1 MISDTILNSLE
12 SIFDTN
18 DLKTDF
24 VSKTAYSKDWSSV
37 ASTEP
42 IAVVFPNNIEQLT
55 GVVDLCN
62 KTKISFIG
70 SGGRTGLSGGATAI
84 NHELIISFDKMN
96 KVIDFDSDDNT
107 VLCEPGITTAEIQN
121 FALSNNLYYPVDFS
135 SSGSSQI
142 GGNIATNAGGIKVIK
157 YGLTKNYVCGLEI
170 LSGDA
175 RMYSYDKNLVKD
187 ATGPNLKDLFIGSEG
202 VFGLFTKCRL
212 KFIEKPP
219 ETKVGIIGFNKI
231 KNLSSITSSI
241 IKNNNIEAIE
251 FFTENCVEAIK
262 KYNANYKKLGMQTKY
277 FLIIEY
283 SSDSIEEI
291 FENLLFSKNINDV
304 VISQSGKQKEEM
316 WRNRLMISESINHLK
331 PLKFD
336 LAVPIDNFSKLIS
349 EIEKLS
355 YSLQNIKPILFG
367 HAGDGNLHVNLIALN
382 NNFLQKEIVSEIVT
396 KIYNIVKILRGT
408 ISAEHGIGVLKRDI
422 FMKTIPSHD
431 LAVLKALKK
440 LYDPNSLLNPGKLIK
455 I

>member
-1 MISDTILNSLE
+1 MISNTILNSLE
-12 SIFDTN
+12 YIFDSN
-18 DLKTDF
+18 DIKTDF
-24 VSKTAYSKDWSSV
+24 VSKSAYSKDWSSV
-37 ASTEP
+37 PSTEP

-55 GVVDLCN
+55 NVVDLCN
-62 KTKISFIG
+62 KNKIPFIG

-84 NHELIISFDKMN
+84 NHELIISFEKMN
-96 KVIDFDSDDNT
+96 KIIDFDSNDNT

-157 YGLTKNYVCGLEI
+157 YGSTKNYVCGLEI

-175 RMYSYDKNLVKD
+175 NIHSYDKNLVKD

-219 ETKVGIIGFNKI
+219 ETRVGIIGFNKI
-231 KNLSSITSSI
+231 KNLSLITSSI

-251 FFTENCVEAIK
+251 FFTENCLEAIK
-262 KYNANYKKLGMQTKY
+262 KYASNFKELGTRTKY
-277 FLIIEY
+277 FLITEY
-283 SSDSIEEI
+283 TSDSTEEI
-291 FENLLFSKNINDV
+291 FENLLYSKDINDV
-304 VISQSGKQKEEM
+304 LISQSEKQKEEM

-336 LAVPIDNFSKLIS
+336 LAVPINNFSKLIS
-349 EIEKLS
+349 EIEILS
-355 YSLQNIKPILFG
+355 CSLKNIKPILFG
-367 HAGDGNLHVNLIALN
+367 HVGDGNLHVNFIDAN
-382 NNFLQKEIVSEIVT
+382 NNFLQEDIVLEVVT
-396 KIYNIVKILRGT
+396 KIYNIVKLLKGT

-422 FMKTIPSHD
+422 FMKTTPTQD
-431 LAVLKALKK
+431 LAVLKSLKK
-440 LYDPNSLLNPGKLIK
+440 LYDPNNLLNPEKLLK

>member
-175 RMYSYDKNLVKD
+175 SMYSYDKNLVKD

-382 NNFLQKEIVSEIVT
+382 NNFLQKETVSEIVT